1 MQFIAGSTLEH
12 ECRVAEQ
19 ILGID
24 VGKHQLPV
32 ALLRKQVNTYIN
44 LPTYCDPVVVGSHV
58 VLTDQVNTTVVDFIS
73 YVF

>member
-1 MQFIAGSTLEH
+1 M
-12 ECRVAEQ
+12 AEQ